1 MYSLEF
7 TNIHQSKQEQ
17 ELLNYQ
23 SKAKICENSNLSL
36 IDLYRFPRE
45 SGQFTRKINMK
56 TDLNQ

>member
-23 SKAKICENSNLSL
+23 SKAKICKNSNLSL
-36 IDLYRFPRE
+36 IDLYRFPKE
-45 SGQFTRKINMK
+45 SSQFHKEE
-56 TDLNQ
+56 

>member
-23 SKAKICENSNLSL
+23 SKAKICKNSNLSL

-45 SGQFTRKINMK
+45 SGQFHKE
-56 TDLNQ
+56 D